1 MFDIINPKLF
11 RMKKIVLIL
20 LLSYTI
26 SACSKDDDDTN
37 QCLICDSF
45 GEGADMTQSELNGF
59 CVGATS
65 ENGSILTKE
74 DLQAMEALLNYF
86 PGTDC
91 SIK

>member
-1 MFDIINPKLF
+1 
-11 RMKKIVLIL
+11 MKKIVLIL

-26 SACSKDDDDTN
+26 SSCSKDDDDTN

-65 ENGSILTKE
+65 EDGSTLTKE